1 MRRPVDRSVLAL
13 GLLLAG
19 ALLLGACFGADGDD
33 PTPSATAPPS
43 ATVDPNTAVLTWTR
57 EGGIAGFCDGLTLTA
72 GHRAIVG
79 SCGDPRPAGAAGLLL
94 RSEQIHEFEGWR
106 DEFAS
111 FSVEWADDEAV
122 ADGMTVRLAF
132 EGRGTVAASD
142 DERQTIARF
151 ASAVLV
157 DVEARLPH
165 VASN

>member
-1 MRRPVDRSVLAL
+1 
-13 GLLLAG
+13 
-19 ALLLGACFGADGDD
+19 
-33 PTPSATAPPS
+33 
-43 ATVDPNTAVLTWTR
+43 VDPNAAVLIWTR

-79 SCGDPRPAGAAGLLL
+79 SCGDPRPAGDAGLLL
-94 RSEQIHEFEGWR
+94 SSEQIHQFEGWR

-132 EGRGTVAASD
+132 EGRGAVEASD
-142 DERQTIARF
+142 DDRQAIARF

-157 DVEARLPH
+157 DVEARMPH
-165 VASN
+165 VALR